1 MRTTVDIPDPIYRQL
16 KSRAAREG
24 TSVKELMLQGA
35 EQLLRENSRKPSG
48 NRVKLPIIP
57 SKRPGTMRI
66 NNAIIDEIL
75 SLP

>member
-16 KSRAAREG
+16 KVRAAREG
-24 TSVKELMLQGA
+24 SSVKKLLLRGA
-35 EQLLRENSRKPSG
+35 EELLRGNSHKPSG
-48 NRVKLPIIP
+48 KRVKLPIIP